1 MGTVKPQRVLTAEE
15 ILRRSVAPRVSPKMK
30 AHLRRL
36 HASNK
41 GKEPK
46 LATAGT
52 LATRKLSAIG
62 LKRTDHPR
70 LWELYRDL
78 FLKWRKAEVA

>member
-1 MGTVKPQRVLTAEE
+1 MPVKPQRTYSAEE
-15 ILRRSVAPRVSPKMK
+15 LLRRSIAPKVSPKMK

-36 HASNK
+36 HARNR

-46 LATAGT
+46 MATAGT
-52 LATRKLSAIG
+52 LATRKLRAIG
-62 LKRTDHPR
+62 LKRDGSPR

-78 FLKWRKAEVA
+78 FLQWREVEIA